1 MSYLFKKALV
11 RKPSKSIVNGI
22 SSSGEKPS
30 FEQVKI
36 EHKNYINILIDSK
49 VELFSLNAL
58 EDYPDSIFVED
69 PAITYQDFCII
80 LRPRVHSRFGEQ
92 TVFKNEAKDYFD
104 EVFVIENGSIE
115 GGDILNINENFII
128 GLSERTDIAGAK
140 ELAGLLKSLGA
151 NVEITKTP
159 KGVLHFKSDCSLLD
173 NETILQTEKMSLTK
187 FFNKNFNTI
196 IVPLGEE
203 IAANSLR
210 INGNLLVP
218 QGYRKTCDLLAKNY
232 NVKLVNINEISKVD
246 AGLSCMSLRW

>member
-22 SSSGEKPS
+22 SSSGEKPN
-30 FEQVKI
+30 FKQVKK
-36 EHKNYINILIDSK
+36 EHKNYINLLIDSK
-49 VELFSLNAL
+49 VEVFTLNAL
-58 EDYPDSIFVED
+58 EDYPDSVFVED
-69 PAITYQDFCII
+69 PAITYKDFCII
-80 LRPRVHSRFGEQ
+80 LRPGVPSRYGEQ

-104 EVFVIENGSIE
+104 KVFTIENGSIE
-115 GGDILNINENFII
+115 GGDIININENFII
-128 GLSERTDIAGAK
+128 GLSERTDIAGAE
-140 ELAGLLKSLGA
+140 ELSGLLKSLGA
-151 NVEITKTP
+151 RVEITKTP

-173 NETILQTEKMSLTK
+173 NETILQTEKMSSTK